1 MRAGPTAT
9 SIDDYLSRVPPDQR
23 RALQRLRKDIHA
35 AVPGLEECI
44 SYRMPGFRH
53 EGKVIAWFGAA
64 ARHCAFYPGGLVN
77 DFKTELKRYG
87 TSKGTIRFD
96 AADPLPA
103 ALVKKL
109 LKARIA
115 RGR

>member
-1 MRAGPTAT
+1 MRGGPKAT
-9 SIDDYLSRVPPDQR
+9 SIADYLSRVPADQR

-44 SYRMPGFRH
+44 SYQMPGFRYQ
-53 EGKVIAWFGAA
+53 GKVVVWFGAA
-64 ARHCAFYPGGLVN
+64 ARHCAFYPGAVVK
-77 DFKTELKRYG
+77 DFKTELKGYG

-96 AADPLPA
+96 ADDPLPA
-103 ALVKKL
+103 GLVKKL